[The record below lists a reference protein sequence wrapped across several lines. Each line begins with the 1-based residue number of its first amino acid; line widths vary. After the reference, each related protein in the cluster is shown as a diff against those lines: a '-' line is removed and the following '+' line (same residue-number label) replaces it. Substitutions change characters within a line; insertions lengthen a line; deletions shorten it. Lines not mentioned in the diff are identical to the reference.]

1 MAKMTEIAI
10 IGGGAAGFFAAI
22 TAAERYPRGSIAL
35 IEASQQPLGK
45 VKISGG
51 GRCNVTHAC
60 FDPATLVQFYPRGQR
75 ALRGAFSRFQPQDTV
90 DWFTQRGVQLKTE
103 ADGRMFPVSDSS
115 QTIIDCLVR
124 SAEDAGVKIWTGTT
138 ITQIDQTLQGFRLS
152 NKAGNIWEVD
162 RLLLATGS
170 NATGYRWAKQLGH
183 TIEPIV
189 PSLFTLKI
197 TDPRLA
203 DLAGVAVKTA
213 TVSLV
218 GDKKLTQT
226 GPVLITHWGLSGPA
240 TLKLSAWAAR
250 FLHDQGYRGQLLVN
264 WLPEI
269 TADKL
274 RNMMLAVK
282 TQIPQKSIHGNC
294 PVVLPQRLWISL
306 LNYCEIDGLWA
317 GLSNKKLDRLL
328 QELQRGT
335 FQINGKS
342 PFKEEFVTC
351 GGVKLGEIDFK
362 TMASKAC
369 PGLYFAGEIID
380 VDGVTGGFN
389 FQNAWTTGWLA
400 GNSI

>member
-1 MAKMTEIAI
+1 MTEIAI

-22 TAAERYPRGSIAL
+22 TAAERHPQANITL
-35 IEASQQPLGK
+35 IEAAAQPLGK

-60 FDPATLVQFYPRGQR
+60 FDPAALVQFYPRGQR

-90 DWFTQRGVQLKTE
+90 AWFAQRGVQLKTE
-103 ADGRMFPVSDSS
+103 SDGRMFPVTDRS

-124 SAEDAGVKIWTGTT
+124 AATDAGVKIWTGTT
-138 ITQIDQTLQGFRLS
+138 ITHVVKTPNGFRLS
-152 NKAGNIWEVD
+152 SRTGADWEVD

-170 NATGYRWAKQLGH
+170 NATGYRWAKELGH
-183 TIEPIV
+183 TIESIV

-197 TDPRLA
+197 TDSRLA
-203 DLAGVAVKTA
+203 ELAGVAVKTA
-213 TVSLV
+213 TVSLA
-218 GDKKLTQT
+218 GDKKLSQT

-264 WLPEI
+264 WLPEV

-274 RNMMLAVK
+274 RSTMLAVK
-282 TQIPQKSIHGNC
+282 TQVPQKSILSNC
-294 PVVLPQRLWISL
+294 PVLLPQRLWVSL

-362 TMASKAC
+362 TMASKIC

-400 GNSI
+400 GSSIVLF

>member
-1 MAKMTEIAI
+1 MTEIAI

-22 TAAERYPRGSIAL
+22 TAAERHPPAKITL
-35 IEASQQPLGK
+35 IEAAPQPLGK

-60 FDPATLVQFYPRGQR
+60 FDPAALVQFYPRGQR

-90 DWFTQRGVQLKTE
+90 AWFAQRGVQLKTE
-103 ADGRMFPVSDSS
+103 ADGRMFPVTDRS
-115 QTIIDCLVR
+115 QTIIDCLV
-124 SAEDAGVKIWTGTT
+124 SAATDAGVKIWTGTT
-138 ITQIDQTLQGFRLS
+138 ITNIVKTPRGFRLS
-152 NKAGNIWEVD
+152 SRSGDNWEVD

-170 NATGYRWAKQLGH
+170 NATGYRWAKELGH

-203 DLAGVAVKTA
+203 DLAGVAVKMA

-250 FLHDQGYRGQLLVN
+250 FLHGQGYRGQLLVN

-274 RNMMLAVK
+274 RSTILAVK
-282 TQIPQKSIHGNC
+282 TQMPQKSIQSNC
-294 PVVLPQRLWISL
+294 PVLLPQRLWVSL

-362 TMASKAC
+362 TMASKIC

-400 GNSI
+400 GRTI

>member
-1 MAKMTEIAI
+1 MTEIAI

-22 TAAERYPRGSIAL
+22 TAAERHPPAKITL
-35 IEASQQPLGK
+35 IEAAPQPLGK

-60 FDPATLVQFYPRGQR
+60 FDPAALVLFYPRGQR

-90 DWFTQRGVQLKTE
+90 NWFAQRGVQLKTE
-103 ADGRMFPVSDSS
+103 ADGRMFPVTDRS
-115 QTIIDCLVR
+115 QTIIDCLVQA
-124 SAEDAGVKIWTGTT
+124 AEDAGVKIWTGTT
-138 ITQIDQTLQGFRLS
+138 ITNIVKIPNGFRLS
-152 NKAGNIWEVD
+152 SRAGSDWEVD

-170 NATGYRWAKQLGH
+170 NATGYRWAKELGH

-197 TDPRLA
+197 TDPRLT

-250 FLHDQGYRGQLLVN
+250 FLHDQGYKGQLLVN
-264 WLPEI
+264 WLPEV

-274 RNMMLAVK
+274 RSTILAVK
-282 TQIPQKSIHGNC
+282 TQMPQKSIHSNC
-294 PVVLPQRLWISL
+294 PVLLPQRLWVSL

-362 TMASKAC
+362 TMASKIC

>member
-1 MAKMTEIAI
+1 MTDIAI

-22 TAAERYPRGSIAL
+22 AAAERYPRGSIIL

-60 FDPATLVQFYPRGQR
+60 FDPAALVQFYPRGQR

-90 DWFTQRGVQLKTE
+90 AWFTQRGVQLKTE

-138 ITQIDQTLQGFRLS
+138 ITQIDQTPQGFQLS
-152 NKAGNIWEVD
+152 TKTGSSWQVD

-269 TADKL
+269 TANKL
-274 RNMMLAVK
+274 RNMMLTVK
-282 TQIPQKSIHGNC
+282 TQIPQKSIHSNC
-294 PVVLPQRLWISL
+294 PVLLPQRLWLSL

-335 FQINGKS
+335 FSITGKS
-342 PFKEEFVTC
+342 AFKEEFVTC

-362 TMASKAC
+362 TMASKIC

>member
-1 MAKMTEIAI
+1 MTEIAI

-22 TAAERYPRGSIAL
+22 AAAERYPRGSIAL

-60 FDPATLVQFYPRGQR
+60 FDPAALVQFYPRGQR

-90 DWFTQRGVQLKTE
+90 AWFTQRGVQLKTE

-138 ITQIDQTLQGFRLS
+138 ITQLDQTSRGFRLS
-152 NKAGNIWEVD
+152 NKTGNIWEVD

-170 NATGYRWAKQLGH
+170 NASGYRWAQQLGH

-250 FLHDQGYRGQLLVN
+250 FLHDRGYRGQLLIN

-269 TADKL
+269 TADQL

-282 TQIPQKSIHGNC
+282 TQIPQKSIHSNC
-294 PVVLPQRLWISL
+294 PVLLPQRLWISL

-328 QELQRGT
+328 QELQRGI

-362 TMASKAC
+362 TMASKVC
-369 PGLYFAGEIID
+369 PQLYFAGEIID

-400 GNSI
+400 GQAI